1 MQLSQLPRKFNL
13 PFGSSAGGG
22 FTNYPIP
29 DLPPGTPGLASL
41 QTGFPPVNFTPISAG
56 GIPPA
61 GADFNAIL
69 FQITS
74 WDQWI
79 AAGGPIFYD
88 ATFQTAIGGYPNGAV
103 VQSAIVP
110 GNYWQSTVDN
120 NTSNPD
126 TGGANWISPSW
137 AKGTGEIQWRPAS
150 LALPNNIILNG
161 TAIGSAASGSAQLA
175 SATAQFIF
183 QYLWNNFSNTLCPVN
198 PGGRG
203 ANALA
208 DFNANKNIATL
219 DMRCASAMGVDAMGS
234 GGTGF
239 LNSVPVQSGSIT
251 LPGSVV
257 GENLHTLITAELA
270 VHSHPNGF
278 VDPTHQHGY
287 LGATT
292 ISGVGTGATI
302 ALSNQGS
309 LNTNA
314 AFTGQSI
321 TNANAGS
328 GSSHNTVHRS
338 MLGYWFMHL

>member
-74 WDQWI
+74 WDQWT

-103 VQSAIVP
+103 VQSVVVQ

-126 TGGANWISPSW
+126 TGGANWITPSW
-137 AKGTGEIQWRPAS
+137 AKGTGEVQWRPTS
-150 LALPNNIILNG
+150 VALPNNIILNG
-161 TAIGSAASGSAQLA
+161 TTIGNGASGASQLA
-175 SATAQFIF
+175 SATAQFVY
-183 QYLWNNFSNTLCPVN
+183 QYFWNNFSNTQCPVS
-198 PGGRG
+198 GGRG

-208 DFNANKNIATL
+208 DFNAGKTIATL
-219 DMRCASAMGVDAMGS
+219 NMQSTGVLGADGM
-234 GGTGF
+234 GGTPSG
-239 LNSVPVQSGSIT
+239 LLAGVPIQSGSVT
-251 LPGSVV
+251 VAGSVV
-257 GENLHTLITAELA
+257 GENLHALITGELA
-270 VHSHPNGF
+270 VHSHANTLS
-278 VDPTHQHGY
+278 DPQHQ
-287 LGATT
+287 
-292 ISGVGTGATI
+292 
-302 ALSNQGS
+302 
-309 LNTNA
+309 
-314 AFTGQSI
+314 
-321 TNANAGS
+321 
-328 GSSHNTVHRS
+328 
-338 MLGYWFMHL
+338 